1 MTPPTSDR
9 ARMPISGLL
18 RPRLVATDL
27 DGTLL
32 HSDGSLS
39 ARTGEALRSAEHNG
53 IHIVFVTARP
63 PRWLDPLADAVSGHG
78 TIIGANGA
86 FDYDVVTRLVTA
98 SYPLSRDLVDELVA
112 DLRAALPGIGF
123 SAELADGVHI
133 EPNYPELHPQ
143 WVPKGL
149 VPAPMEALPR
159 AAVVGKLLART
170 EELPTDEVIPRVAEI
185 VGDRGLVQHSGTG
198 GLAEISAVG
207 VTKASGLQR
216 WCAAHDIGPGELWAF
231 GDMPNDLPMLAW
243 AGVGFA
249 VANAHP
255 DVLAAADRVCRSND
269 DDGVAEVLEQLY

>member
-1 MTPPTSDR
+1 
-9 ARMPISGLL
+9 MPLDGLR

-39 ARTGEALRSAEHNG
+39 ERTGAALLGVERTG

-63 PRWLDPLADAVSGHG
+63 PRWLDPLADVVGGHG
-78 TIIGANGA
+78 TVIGANGA
-86 FDYDVVTRLVTA
+86 FDYDVVTRTVTA
-98 SYPLSRDLVDELVA
+98 AYPLGRDLVDELVA
-112 DLRAALPGIGF
+112 DLRAGLPGIGF
-123 SAELADGVHI
+123 CAELADGVHI

-143 WVPKGL
+143 WVPEGL

-159 AAVVGKLLART
+159 DAVVGKLLART
-170 EELPTDEVIPRVAEI
+170 EQVPTDEVIPRVAEI
-185 VGDRGLVQHSGTG
+185 VGHRGLVQHSGTG
-198 GLAEISAVG
+198 GLAEISAAG

-216 WCAAHDIGPGELWAF
+216 WCAAHGIEPGQVWAF

-249 VANAHP
+249 VAGAHP
-255 DVLAAADRVCRSND
+255 DVLATVDRVCASND
-269 DDGVAEVLEQLY
+269 DDGVAQVLEQLL